1 MIVYLYLSYA
11 NSILALNK
19 IYNDLSKINELW
31 AIFNKIVFEF
41 ELITIIMNLYHLR
54 AVWAEPLVAPTPALP
69 CFVCL

>member
-19 IYNDLSKINELW
+19 IYNDLRKINEFRT
-31 AIFNKIVFEF
+31 IFNKIVFEF

-54 AVWAEPLVAPTPALP
+54 AV
-69 CFVCL
+69 